1 MRKVRL
7 TAGNI
12 FDIKLLVQ
20 DLSFP
25 EQNNKPEIV
34 NGWDDDNED
43 SFIHSTLGDIS
54 IIMESMVG
62 CGVTTQLAEELSK
75 ELFPYQPKFIE
86 DILFKIFREYSKLS
100 EEEAN
105 DKWYEM
111 VKRNEIK

>member
-34 NGWDDDNED
+34 NGWDDDNL
-43 SFIHSTLGDIS
+43 FQVLHPHL
-54 IIMESMVG
+54 
-62 CGVTTQLAEELSK
+62 LSK
-75 ELFPYQPKFIE
+75 ALYPFC
-86 DILFKIFREYSKLS
+86 
-100 EEEAN
+100 
-105 DKWYEM
+105 
-111 VKRNEIK
+111 

>member
-7 TAGNI
+7 TAGNSC
-12 FDIKLLVQ
+12 DIKLIIQ

-25 EQNNKPEIV
+25 DGDNKPEII

-43 SFIHSTLGDIS
+43 SFIHSTLRDIS
-54 IIMESMVG
+54 IVMKSMVG

-100 EEEAN
+100 EEDAN
-105 DKWYEM
+105 DKWDSVCNIE
-111 VKRNEIK
+111 KE